1 MRTSVRRG
9 SFHLPSRKRQ
19 RSRGRGAKIVGMCEK
34 DDLPGRC
41 THGPSSYLDAAN
53 DHVGF
58 VRKQGRKGEDQRE
71 GILGQPAGTRR
82 RVFSTG
88 ALGGLLSTD
97 STSDYL
103 RTVLALSMDPPS
115 LENMNS
121 IEKP

>member
-1 MRTSVRRG
+1 MQIALIRIAYWGSKQRLGKDDQIGCRG
-9 SFHLPSRKRQ
+9 L
-19 RSRGRGAKIVGMCEK
+19 GDVWEN
-34 DDLPGRC
+34 DLPGRC

-71 GILGQPAGTRR
+71 GILGQPARTRR

-97 STSDYL
+97 STTSDYL
-103 RTVLALSMDPPS
+103 RC
-115 LENMNS
+115 
-121 IEKP
+121 